1 MGEIGMLD
9 AVRNAFRLPDLRQK
23 LLITMGILLLYRFAA
38 HIPLPGVN
46 REALEALFTGS
57 DQSMLLSLLNFFSG
71 GGLQQMGV
79 MALGVYPYITASIIM
94 QLLTPIVP
102 ALEELSKEGDQGR
115 HRINQYT
122 YWLTV
127 PLAILQAVAQGTL
140 LSQSGGGGE
149 LAVLPNWGFTGDS
162 LLPSLTIIIGMTAGT
177 MFGVYLGHLLTEQ
190 GIGNGISLIIF
201 AGILSSVPFQIRQ
214 LAQNP
219 LLLAAFILITILT
232 VALIVWVQEGQR
244 RIPVQYGKRVRTMR
258 GNRMMMVGGQST
270 HIPLRVNTAGMI
282 PLIFAQSLLI
292 LPSTIA
298 SYFVT
303 RTDWLGT
310 AAQWVYNAMSPTNFL
325 YWLLYF
331 LFTVAFTYFYTD
343 VMFRQQNLPE
353 MLQKQGG
360 FVPGIR
366 PGPRTEAY
374 LNGVLSRITLV
385 GALFLGFI
393 AILPYL
399 VGVAADGLFGGA
411 GVLTGYQSLII
422 SSAGLLIVVGVVLD
436 TMKQIEAQLLMR
448 NYEGFIR

>member
-1 MGEIGMLD
+1 MLE
-9 AVRNAFRLPDLRQK
+9 AIRNAFRLPDLRHK
-23 LLITMGILLLYRFAA
+23 LLVTMGILVLYRFAA

-46 REALEALFTGS
+46 RVALESLFRGT
-57 DQSMLLSLLNFFSG
+57 DTNMLLSLLNFFSG
-71 GGLQQMGV
+71 GGLAQMGI

-102 ALEELSKEGDQGR
+102 ALEELSKEGEQGR
-115 HRINQYT
+115 HKINQYT

-127 PLAILQAVAQGTL
+127 PLALLQAIAQATL
-140 LSQSGGGGE
+140 LSRQVGAG
-149 LAVLPNWGFTGDS
+149 LVVLPNWGFTGDNF
-162 LLPSLTIIIGMTAGT
+162 LPSITILVGMTAGT
-177 MFGVYLGHLLTEQ
+177 MFAVWLGQLLTEQ
-190 GIGNGISLIIF
+190 GIGNGVSLIIF
-201 AGILSSVPFQIRQ
+201 AGILSSVPYQIR
-214 LAQNP
+214 
-219 LLLAAFILITILT
+219 LLGQQPILLVVFILITIAT

-270 HIPLRVNTAGMI
+270 YIPLRVNTAGMI

-298 SYFVT
+298 TYFVSQPG
-303 RTDWLGT
+303 WLGGV
-310 AAQWVYNAMSPTNFL
+310 ANWFYNAFNPTNFL

-331 LFTVAFTYFYTD
+331 IFTVAFTYFYTD

-353 MLQKQGG
+353 TLQKQGG

-366 PGPRTEAY
+366 PGPRTETY
-374 LNGVLSRITLV
+374 LNGVLQRITLV

-393 AILPYL
+393 AVTPYL
-399 VGVAADGLFGGA
+399 VGVLVDGLFGGA
-411 GVLTGYQSLII
+411 GVMSNYQSLII

>member
-1 MGEIGMLD
+1 MSRGEL
-9 AVRNAFRLPDLRQK
+9 VVLPD
-23 LLITMGILLLYRFAA
+23 
-38 HIPLPGVN
+38 
-46 REALEALFTGS
+46 
-57 DQSMLLSLLNFFSG
+57 
-71 GGLQQMGV
+71 
-79 MALGVYPYITASIIM
+79 
-94 QLLTPIVP
+94 
-102 ALEELSKEGDQGR
+102 
-115 HRINQYT
+115 
-122 YWLTV
+122 
-127 PLAILQAVAQGTL
+127 
-140 LSQSGGGGE
+140 
-149 LAVLPNWGFTGDS
+149 WGFTGGNFLS
-162 LLPSLTIIIGMTAGT
+162 SITIVIGMTAGT
-177 MFGVYLGHLLTEQ
+177 MFAVWLGQLLTEQ
-190 GIGNGISLIIF
+190 GVGNGISLIIF
-201 AGILSSVPFQIRQ
+201 AGILASVPFQIRQ
-214 LAQNP
+214 LAQQP
-219 LLLAAFILITILT
+219 ALLAIFIFITIST

-270 HIPLRVNTAGMI
+270 YVPLRVNTAGMI

-292 LPSTIA
+292 LPSTLA
-298 SYFVT
+298 TYFV
-303 RTDWLGT
+303 GNPG
-310 AAQWVYNAMSPTNFL
+310 WVGSIALWVSTAMSPTNFL

-353 MLQKQGG
+353 TLQKQGG

-393 AILPYL
+393 AVLPYI
-399 VGVAADGLFGGA
+399 VGVTVDGIFGGA
-411 GVLTGYQSLII
+411 GILTGYRSLII

>member
-1 MGEIGMLD
+1 MIE

-23 LLITMGILLLYRFAA
+23 LLITFGILILYRFAA
-38 HIPLPGVN
+38 NIPLPGVD
-46 REALEALFTGS
+46 RDALQAMFRG
-57 DQSMLLSLLNFFSG
+57 DNQNMLLNLLNFFSG
-71 GGLQQMGV
+71 GGLAQMGV

-115 HRINQYT
+115 QRINQYT
-122 YWLTV
+122 YWLTI
-127 PLAILQAVAQGTL
+127 PLAILQAITQSTL
-140 LSQSGGGGE
+140 LSRQQLGAGMV
-149 LAVLPNWGFTGDS
+149 VLPNWGFTGDN
-162 LLPSLTIIIGMTAGT
+162 LLPSLTIIVGMTAGT
-177 MFGVYLGHLLTEQ
+177 MFGVWLGQLLTEQ
-190 GIGNGISLIIF
+190 GIGNGVSLIIF
-201 AGILSSVPFQIRQ
+201 AGILASVPYHIR
-214 LAQNP
+214 
-219 LLLAAFILITILT
+219 LLWQQPVLLVMFIIITILT
-232 VALIVWVQEGQR
+232 IAMIVWVHEGQR

-270 HIPLRVNTAGMI
+270 HVPLKVNTAGMI

-298 SYFVT
+298 SYFTTSSGWVGSVAL
-303 RTDWLGT
+303 WLTNYLG
-310 AAQWVYNAMSPTNFL
+310 PTSFM

-353 MLQKQGG
+353 TLQKQGG
-360 FVPGIR
+360 FIPGIR
-366 PGPRTEAY
+366 PGPRTESY

-385 GALFLGFI
+385 GALFLGLV
-393 AILPYL
+393 AIMPYL
-399 VGVAADGLFGGA
+399 IGLIVSGFTGNAGA
-411 GVLTGYQSLII
+411 LTDNTSLII
-422 SSAGLLIVVGVVLD
+422 SSTGLLIVVGVVLD

>member
-1 MGEIGMLD
+1 MLE

-23 LLITMGILLLYRFAA
+23 LLVTIGILLLYRFVA
-38 HIPLPGVN
+38 HIPLPGVD
-46 REALEALFTGS
+46 RTALEALFRGS
-57 DQSMLLSLLNFFSG
+57 DANMLLSLLNFFSG
-71 GGLQQMGV
+71 GGLAQMGV
-79 MALGVYPYITASIIM
+79 MALGVYPYITSSIIM

-102 ALEELSKEGDQGR
+102 QLEELSKEGEQGR
-115 HRINQYT
+115 HKINQYT

-127 PLAILQAVAQGTL
+127 PLAVLQAIAQGTL
-140 LSQSGGGGE
+140 LSRQAGGG
-149 LAVLPNWGFTGDS
+149 LVVLPNWGFVGDS
-162 LLPSLTIIIGMTAGT
+162 FLPSMTIIIGMTAGT
-177 MFGVYLGHLLTEQ
+177 MFAVWLGQLLTEQ
-190 GIGNGISLIIF
+190 GIGNGVSLIIF
-201 AGILSSVPFQIRQ
+201 AGILSSVPYQIRI
-214 LAQNP
+214 LAQQP
-219 LLLAAFILITILT
+219 ILLGIFIFITVAT

-270 HIPLRVNTAGMI
+270 YIPLRVNTAGMI

-292 LPSTIA
+292 LPSTVA
-298 SYFVT
+298 SYFVASPG
-303 RTDWLGT
+303 WSGSI
-310 AAQWVYNAMSPTNFL
+310 ANWFYNVFSPTNFG

-353 MLQKQGG
+353 TLQKQGG

-366 PGPRTEAY
+366 PGPRTESY
-374 LNGVLSRITLV
+374 LNGVLQRITFV
-385 GALFLGFI
+385 GALFLGIIAVMPFI
-393 AILPYL
+393 
-399 VGVAADGLFGGA
+399 VGVVADSLFGGA
-411 GVLTGYQSLII
+411 GVLTGYRSLII

>member
-1 MGEIGMLD
+1 MLD
-9 AVRNAFRLPDLRQK
+9 AIRNAFRLPDLRHK
-23 LLITMGILLLYRFAA
+23 LLVTMGILVLYRFAA

-46 REALEALFTGS
+46 RVALESLFRGT
-57 DQSMLLSLLNFFSG
+57 DTNMLLSLLNFFSG
-71 GGLQQMGV
+71 GGLAQMGI

-102 ALEELSKEGDQGR
+102 ALEELSKEGEQGR
-115 HRINQYT
+115 HKINQYT

-127 PLAILQAVAQGTL
+127 PLAVLQAIAQATL
-140 LSQSGGGGE
+140 LSRQVGAG
-149 LAVLPNWGFTGDS
+149 LVVLPNWGFTGDN
-162 LLPSLTIIIGMTAGT
+162 LLPSLTIMVGMTAGT
-177 MFGVYLGHLLTEQ
+177 MFAVWLGQLLTEQ
-190 GIGNGISLIIF
+190 GIGNGVSLIIF
-201 AGILSSVPFQIRQ
+201 AGILSSVPYQIR
-214 LAQNP
+214 
-219 LLLAAFILITILT
+219 LLWQQPILLVVFIVITIAT

-270 HIPLRVNTAGMI
+270 YIPLRVNTAGMI

-292 LPSTIA
+292 LPSTVA
-298 SYFVT
+298 TYFVASP
-303 RTDWLGT
+303 G
-310 AAQWVYNAMSPTNFL
+310 WVGGVANWFYNAFNPTNFL

-331 LFTVAFTYFYTD
+331 MFTVAFTYFYTD

-353 MLQKQGG
+353 TLQKQGG

-366 PGPRTEAY
+366 PGPRTETY
-374 LNGVLSRITLV
+374 LNGVLQRITLV

-393 AILPYL
+393 AVTPYL
-399 VGVAADGLFGGA
+399 VGILVDGLFGGA
-411 GVLTGYQSLII
+411 GVMSNYQSLII

>member
-1 MGEIGMLD
+1 MIE

-23 LLITMGILLLYRFAA
+23 LLITFGILILYRFAA
-38 HIPLPGVN
+38 NIPLPGVD
-46 REALEALFTGS
+46 RDALQAMFRG
-57 DQSMLLSLLNFFSG
+57 DNQNMLLNLLNFFSG
-71 GGLQQMGV
+71 GGLAQMGV

-115 HRINQYT
+115 QRINQYT
-122 YWLTV
+122 YWLTI
-127 PLAILQAVAQGTL
+127 PLAILQAITQSTL
-140 LSQSGGGGE
+140 LSRQQLGAGMV
-149 LAVLPNWGFTGDS
+149 VLPNWGFTGDN
-162 LLPSLTIIIGMTAGT
+162 LLPSLTIIVGMTAGT
-177 MFGVYLGHLLTEQ
+177 MFGVWLGQLLTEQ
-190 GIGNGISLIIF
+190 GIGNGVSLIIF
-201 AGILSSVPFQIRQ
+201 AGILASVPYQIR
-214 LAQNP
+214 
-219 LLLAAFILITILT
+219 LLWQQPVLLVMFIVITILT
-232 VALIVWVQEGQR
+232 IAMIVWVHEGQR

-270 HIPLRVNTAGMI
+270 HVPLKVNTAGMI

-298 SYFVT
+298 SYFTTSSGWVGSVAL
-303 RTDWLGT
+303 WLTNYLG
-310 AAQWVYNAMSPTNFL
+310 PTSFM

-353 MLQKQGG
+353 TLQKQGG
-360 FVPGIR
+360 FIPGIR
-366 PGPRTEAY
+366 PGPRTESY

-385 GALFLGFI
+385 GALFLGLV
-393 AILPYL
+393 AIMPYL
-399 VGVAADGLFGGA
+399 IGLIVSGFTGNAGA
-411 GVLTGYQSLII
+411 LTDNTSLII
-422 SSAGLLIVVGVVLD
+422 SSTGLLIVVGVVLD

>member
-1 MGEIGMLD
+1 MLE
-9 AVRNAFRLPDLRQK
+9 AVRNAFRLPDLRHK
-23 LLITMGILLLYRFAA
+23 LLVTIGILLLYRFAA
-38 HIPLPGVN
+38 HIPLPGVD
-46 REALEALFTGS
+46 RVALESLFRGTETN
-57 DQSMLLSLLNFFSG
+57 MLLSLLNFFSG
-71 GGLQQMGV
+71 GGLSQMGI

-102 ALEELSKEGDQGR
+102 ALEELSKEGEQGR

-127 PLAILQAVAQGTL
+127 PLAILQAIAQGTL
-140 LSQSGGGGE
+140 LSRPVGGS
-149 LAVLPNWGFTGDS
+149 LVVLPDWGFTGDN
-162 LLPSLTIIIGMTAGT
+162 LLPSLTIIIGMTAGS
-177 MFGVYLGHLLTEQ
+177 MFAVWLGQLLTEQ
-190 GIGNGISLIIF
+190 GIGNGVSLIIF
-201 AGILSSVPFQIRQ
+201 AGILSSVPYQIR
-214 LAQNP
+214 
-219 LLLAAFILITILT
+219 LLSQQPILLILFLIITVLT
-232 VALIVWVQEGQR
+232 VGLIVWVQEGQR

-270 HIPLRVNTAGMI
+270 YIPLRVNTAGMI

-303 RTDWLGT
+303 QPGWFGGFATWM
-310 AAQWVYNAMSPTNFL
+310 ANAMSPTNFL

-353 MLQKQGG
+353 TLQKQGG

-366 PGPRTEAY
+366 PGPRTESY

-393 AILPYL
+393 AILPYF
-399 VGVAADGLFGGA
+399 VGIIADSFVGGA
-411 GVLTGYQSLII
+411 GILTGYQSLII

>member
-1 MGEIGMLD
+1 MLD

-23 LLITMGILLLYRFAA
+23 LLVTIGILLLYRFAA
-38 HIPLPGVN
+38 HVPLPGVDRN
-46 REALEALFTGS
+46 ALESIFRGTETN
-57 DQSMLLSLLNFFSG
+57 MLLSLLNFFSG
-71 GGLQQMGV
+71 GGLSQMGM

-94 QLLTPIVP
+94 QLLTPIIP
-102 ALEELSKEGDQGR
+102 QLEELRKEGDSGR

-127 PLAILQAVAQGTL
+127 PLAILQALAQGTL
-140 LSQSGGGGE
+140 LSQPVGAG
-149 LAVLPNWGFTGDS
+149 LVVLPDWGFTGAS
-162 LLPSLTIIIGMTAGT
+162 FLPSLTIIVGMTAGT
-177 MFGVYLGHLLTEQ
+177 MFAVWLGQLLTEQ
-190 GIGNGISLIIF
+190 GVGNGVSLIIF
-201 AGILSSVPFQIRQ
+201 AGILSSIPYQIR
-214 LAQNP
+214 LLWAQP
-219 LLLAAFILITILT
+219 ILLVVFIIITILT
-232 VALIVWVQEGQR
+232 VALIVFVNEGQR

-270 HIPLRVNTAGMI
+270 YVPMRVNTAGMI

-292 LPSTIA
+292 LPSTLA
-298 SYFVT
+298 SYFLASPG
-303 RTDWLGT
+303 WGGSI
-310 AAQWVYNAMSPTNFL
+310 ANWMHNAMSPANFL
-325 YWLLYF
+325 YWLFYF
-331 LFTVAFTYFYTD
+331 VLVVAFTYFYTD

-353 MLQKQGG
+353 TLQKQGG
-360 FVPGIR
+360 FIPGIR

-393 AILPYL
+393 AIMPYL
-399 VGVAADGLFGGA
+399 VGIVVDGLFGGA
-411 GVLTGYQSLII
+411 GVVTGYQSLII

>member
-1 MGEIGMLD
+1 MLE
-9 AVRNAFRLPDLRQK
+9 AVMNAFRLPDLRRK
-23 LLITMGILLLYRFAA
+23 LLITFGILVLYRFAA
-38 HIPLPGVN
+38 NIPLPGVN
-46 REALEALFTGS
+46 RDALSVMFGS
-57 DQSMLLSLLNFFSG
+57 NNPSSMILNLLNFFSG
-71 GGLQQMGV
+71 GGLSQMGV

-94 QLLTPIVP
+94 QLLTPIIP
-102 ALEELSKEGDQGR
+102 ALEELSKEGEQGR

-122 YWLTV
+122 YWLTI
-127 PLAILQAVAQGTL
+127 PLAILQAITQATILNRTQTGA
-140 LSQSGGGGE
+140 E
-149 LAVLPNWGFTGDS
+149 AVLTNWGFTGDN

-177 MFGVYLGHLLTEQ
+177 MFGVWLGQLLTEQ
-190 GIGNGISLIIF
+190 GIGNGVSLIIF
-201 AGILSSVPFQIRQ
+201 AGIVSSVPYQIR
-214 LAQNP
+214 
-219 LLLAAFILITILT
+219 LLSQQPILLIMFIIITILT
-232 VALIVWVQEGQR
+232 VGLIVWIHEGQR

-270 HIPLRVNTAGMI
+270 HVPMRVNTAGMI

-303 RTDWLGT
+303 SAGWVGGFANGLVNYLGPNS
-310 AAQWVYNAMSPTNFL
+310 WI

-353 MLQKQGG
+353 TLQKQGG
-360 FVPGIR
+360 FIPGIR

-385 GALFLGFI
+385 GALFLAFI
-393 AILPYL
+393 AVLPFI
-399 VGVAADGLFGGA
+399 VGVIMGGFTQ
-411 GVLTGYQSLII
+411 GVDALTNNRSLII
-422 SSAGLLIVVGVVLD
+422 SSTGLLIVVGVVLD